1 MDIAVRRMFVGLL
14 NIPNYYNLNKYP
26 DHSRGNPC
34 GCPKITGTHKGYP
47 YKKISRKHLQKIY
60 IKQKSRA
67 KRMFFGNMR
76 KENDK
81 NGIMKSNDD
90 QNKIRIYFDEVF
102 LDAIIYK
109 DIYMG

>member
-1 MDIAVRRMFVGLL
+1 
-14 NIPNYYNLNKYP
+14 
-26 DHSRGNPC
+26 
-34 GCPKITGTHKGYP
+34 
-47 YKKISRKHLQKIY
+47 
-60 IKQKSRA
+60 
-67 KRMFFGNMR
+67 MFFGDMR